1 MNDKINIID
10 LFAGAGG
17 LSYGF
22 YKNNDFNIIC
32 ANEIEKDMCMTYTK
46 NHPNVPM
53 YNIDIKDFNPNTV
66 INELLKKNEMVDL
79 IIGGPPCQ
87 AYSTVGKR
95 ILDDLRGKLFQ
106 EYYRIVKS
114 VMPKM
119 FIFENV
125 KGLLSMDKGN
135 LIKLIISLFE
145 ELGYKVKFKVLN
157 SLDYGVPQ
165 SRERVIL
172 VGNRFKSEYNFPE
185 QTHSNNQ
192 EDDLKKHLTL
202 SDAISDL
209 PKLGNDQ
216 TSTKY
221 LSEPH
226 NEYQQKLRIDS
237 YILTEHTSPKNN
249 DNLIALMKAL
259 PDGGTPLDVAE
270 HLRPKSGFK
279 NTYCRLWWD
288 KPATTITRNFSTP
301 SSSRCIHPIDPRPL
315 TAREAARLQS
325 FPDNYIFVG
334 SKTSKNLQIGN
345 AVPVILSEFL
355 ATSILKVFNSEK

>member
-1 MNDKINIID
+1 MKKINVID

-22 YKNNDFNIIC
+22 YKNENFKIVC
-32 ANEIEKDMCMTYTK
+32 ANEIEKDMSMTYTK
-46 NHPNVPM
+46 NHPDVPM
-53 YNIDIKDFNPNTV
+53 YNMDIKDFNPDSV
-66 INELLKKNEMVDL
+66 VNELLEKNETVDL

-95 ILDDLRGKLFQ
+95 ILDDPRGKLFQ

-114 VMPKM
+114 LMPKM
-119 FIFENV
+119 FVFENV

-145 ELGYKVKFKVLN
+145 QLGYVVKFKVLN
-157 SLDYGVPQ
+157 AADYGVPQ
-165 SRERVIL
+165 NRERVII
-172 VGNRFKSEYNFPE
+172 VGNRLKEEYNFPE
-185 QTHSNNQ
+185 PTHSSNEMDN
-192 EDDLKKHLTL
+192 LKKHLTL

-209 PKLGNDQ
+209 PRLGNGEVCE
-216 TSTKY
+216 KY
-221 LSEPH
+221 LSEPK
-226 NEYQQKLRIDS
+226 NEYQEKLRMNSDR
-237 YILTEHTSPKNN
+237 LTEHASPKNN
-249 DNLIALMKAL
+249 GNLIALMRAL

-270 HLRPKSGFK
+270 DLRPKSGFK

-325 FPDNYIFVG
+325 FPDDYIFIG

-355 ATSILKVFNSEK
+355 ATSILKVFNSEE